1 MYSFLR
7 CANAAITQEKNVFPK
22 HYRNFRQ
29 LSLFTASIVLL
40 IILAFSLVA
49 CASAKPPK
57 DTPVPPEAMTAAA
70 KQAEDVIKNQVTQTA
85 AAQQAA
91 VDKTVTSQAA
101 LTQTEA
107 ARPTA
112 TRTPTPTKTPTS
124 TITPNLLATQ
134 KYEAMFAK
142 IEQYAKDGYIPSTN
156 GTYYSLPDYSDNWAQ
171 INYYR
176 WYSTGYSPE
185 NFVIESDV
193 EYASASD
200 IANWFESGCG
210 FVFHADENNQHY
222 AVFIVMDGHA
232 FSHAISDGK
241 FIPMGDAYLGKLDIP
256 TGKVHFVLVVN
267 GKQYALFLN
276 GKLVKKFEGIQG
288 KLTKGDLAYSIISGT
303 NTGSGT
309 SCKFTN
315 TGLWEVNP

>member
-1 MYSFLR
+1 MFQPHHQGSRLSGE
-7 CANAAITQEKNVFPK
+7 CAVHLVLVMCIL
-22 HYRNFRQ
+22 
-29 LSLFTASIVLL
+29 LSLA
-40 IILAFSLVA
+40 A
-49 CASAKPPK
+49 CAPAKPPTA
-57 DTPVPPEAMTAAA
+57 TPVPLEEMTAAA
-70 KQAEDVIKNQVTQTA
+70 KQTEDAIKNRAIQTA
-85 AAQQAA
+85 AAEQAVLDNTA
-91 VDKTVTSQAA
+91 TSQAA

-107 ARPTA
+107 AHPTA
-112 TRTPTPTKTPTS
+112 TRTPTPTSTLRP
-124 TITPNLLATQ
+124 TITPNVQATQ

-156 GTYYSLPDYSDNWAQ
+156 GTYHSLPDYSDNWAQ

-176 WYSTGYSPE
+176 WYPTGYSPD

-210 FVFHADENNQHY
+210 FVFHADETNQHY
-222 AVFIVMDGHA
+222 AVFFVMDGHA
-232 FSHAISDGK
+232 FSHAISGGK

-256 TGKVHFVLVVN
+256 TGKVHLALVVN
-267 GKQYALFLN
+267 GKQYALFVN

-288 KLTKGDLAYSIISGT
+288 KLTQGDLAYSIISGT

-315 TGLWEVNP
+315 TGLWVVNP